1 MVVKC
6 GCLIVGDQRSLA
18 AHFSPPG
25 ASTCHC
31 STASCSQVYDQG
43 AESLLSGSHSE
54 TLQTSRNPFL
64 FYSQQVQ
71 DSSCSL
77 PFSLPHAISL
87 DPLFLSSPSVSFPHS
102 PSSIRVEDDH
112 FFLYASLAS
121 GRKTYFVS
129 NDELGDH
136 AEQYP
141 PEVLPLLKQWQRSC
155 QVTWDM
161 KTGSLRVC
169 TMVLE

>member
-1 MVVKC
+1 MISV
-6 GCLIVGDQRSLA
+6 
-18 AHFSPPG
+18 
-25 ASTCHC
+25 ASQLT
-31 STASCSQVYDQG
+31 
-43 AESLLSGSHSE
+43 SLLQGPVLVIARQHLAHKFMIRGQKVSSVAAIQRHFRPQGIHFFFILNRYKTAAALFPS
-54 TLQTSRNPFL
+54 LFL
-64 FYSQQVQ
+64 MQSF
-71 DSSCSL
+71 
-77 PFSLPHAISL
+77 FE
-87 DPLFLSSPSVSFPHS
+87 PLFPSS